1 MCLKR
6 GDKSEVISRKNMLCN
21 ALGGEDSFI
30 TVYIDGKEYMIDY
43 IRRRP
48 DSFDESSTYV
58 QLVCNSECGTG
69 CLRR

>member
-1 MCLKR
+1 MKR
-6 GDKSEVISRKNMLCN
+6 GDKSEVISTTNMLN
-21 ALGGEDSFI
+21 RELSDKDSFV

-48 DSFDESSTYV
+48 DSFDENSTYI